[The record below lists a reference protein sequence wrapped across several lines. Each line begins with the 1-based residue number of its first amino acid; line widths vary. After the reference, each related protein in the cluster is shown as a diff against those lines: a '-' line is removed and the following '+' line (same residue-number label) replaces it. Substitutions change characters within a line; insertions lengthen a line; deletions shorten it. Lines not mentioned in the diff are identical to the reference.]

1 MQQSGLGM
9 SVKSS
14 IGDEGS
20 VARGHPQL
28 SATPDNRRMQT
39 RARRPGVRGAAAALL
54 AAITAVACSPVF
66 DWREARPDG
75 SGVALM
81 FPCRPAMEDRQTQ
94 IGAAPAPIRVHSCAT
109 GGAVFALAA
118 IDAADPA
125 GVTPMLD
132 AFRLQ
137 TAANLA
143 GTATELGAFS
153 PPGATPNPRSA
164 RLAIVG
170 KRPDGRHVVA
180 QAAFFVKGLKMF
192 QATVLNADIAGGPQ
206 AADTFFG
213 AIRLL

>member
-1 MQQSGLGM
+1 
-9 SVKSS
+9 
-14 IGDEGS
+14 
-20 VARGHPQL
+20 
-28 SATPDNRRMQT
+28 MQT
-39 RARRPGVRGAAAALL
+39 RARRPGVRGAAAALV
-54 AAITAVACSPVF
+54 AATAALACSPTF
-66 DWREARPDG
+66 DWREARPEG

-81 FPCRPAMEDRQTQ
+81 FPCRPVQEERRTR
-94 IGAAPAPIRVHSCAT
+94 IGAAVTPIQLHSCAA
-109 GGAVFALAA
+109 GGAVFSLAA

-132 AFRLQ
+132 AIRLQ
-137 TAANLA
+137 AAANLA

-164 RLAIVG
+164 RLAIDG

-180 QAAFFVKGLKMF
+180 QAAFFVKGLRLF
-192 QATVLNADIAGGPQ
+192 QATVLNADVAGGPQ

>member
-1 MQQSGLGM
+1 
-9 SVKSS
+9 
-14 IGDEGS
+14 
-20 VARGHPQL
+20 
-28 SATPDNRRMQT
+28 MQT

-81 FPCRPAMEDRQTQ
+81 FPCRPVMEERRTR
-94 IGAAPAPIRVHSCAT
+94 IGAAAAPIQLHSCAA
-109 GGAVFALAA
+109 GGAVFSLAA

-132 AFRLQ
+132 AFRVQ
-137 TAANLA
+137 TVANLA
-143 GTATELGAFS
+143 GTATELGTFS

-164 RLAIVG
+164 RVAIDG
-170 KRPDGRHVVA
+170 KRPDGRRVVA
-180 QAAFFVKGLKMF
+180 QAAFFVKGLRLY
-192 QATVLNADIAGGPQ
+192 QATVLNADVAGGPE